1 MDKKLTIEEAL
12 VLIENSPEGFAK
24 EFFKNNPQAFIDLI
38 PCVVRIMKDKDK
50 K

>member
-1 MDKKLTIEEAL
+1 MTIEEAL

-24 EFFKNNPQAFIDLI
+24 EFFKKNPQAFIDLI
-38 PCVVRIMKDKDK
+38 PDLEEITKEKAK